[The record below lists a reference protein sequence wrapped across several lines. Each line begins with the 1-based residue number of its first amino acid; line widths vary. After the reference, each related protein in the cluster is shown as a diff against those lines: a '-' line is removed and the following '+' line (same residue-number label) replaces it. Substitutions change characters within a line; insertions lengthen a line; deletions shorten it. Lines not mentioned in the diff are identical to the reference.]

1 MLHWKDVVQ
10 AGLAMEKKYPLA
22 MQHALTFGGVF

>member
-1 MLHWKDVVQ
+1 VVQ

-22 MQHALTFGGVF
+22 MQHALTFGRVF